1 MKKAVALV
9 FALVM
14 AATIL
19 LTGCGQQNGQN
30 KDSSAGSTSG
40 SDTKDQITIRY
51 GSADA
56 PDLGFVKGIYAFKDY
71 VEEASNGSIKV
82 DTYINGV
89 LGGDRELCEAM
100 QIETCDMAVVMG
112 GILANYNPQFN
123 IFQVPFLF
131 DNKQACYDAMDG
143 AFGEK
148 MSELVDQLNFKC
160 LGWADGNTY
169 HIAYSGKPI
178 TTISGLSGMK
188 IRVPE
193 IQMDIDFFSAL
204 GATPTPVSFSETY
217 TALEQK
223 VVDGLE
229 MPIEQ
234 MYCSKFMEAVDCI
247 TYTGHLEGAFP
258 ILMSTACWNK
268 LSDEQK
274 QIVTDGVKKQIEV
287 NRESAKTAEETYIQ
301 EFVDKGGTVV
311 ELDAGELDKMKS
323 IGEEITAKYVD
334 QIGQDL
340 IDLARSFD

>member
-1 MKKAVALV
+1 MKKSIALIL
-9 FALVM
+9 ALIMM
-14 AATIL
+14 ASLL
-19 LTGCGQQNGQN
+19 LTSCEKNDQNGDN
-30 KDSSAGSTSG
+30 SSNANSTSE
-40 SDTKDQITIRY
+40 TPITIRY

-71 VEEASNGSIKV
+71 VEEASDGSIKV
-82 DTYINGV
+82 ETYINGV

-100 QIETCDMAVVMG
+100 QIGTCDMAVVMG

-123 IFQVPFLF
+123 VFQVPFLF
-131 DNKQACYDAMDG
+131 DSKQACYDAMDG

-148 MSELVDQLNFKC
+148 MNELIGELNFKC

-169 HIAYSGKPI
+169 HIAYSGDPI
-178 TTISGLSGMK
+178 TTVAGLSGMK
-188 IRVPE
+188 LRVPE
-193 IQMDIDFFSAL
+193 IQMDIDFFTTLS
-204 GATPTPVSFSETY
+204 ATPTPLSFSETY

-234 MYCSKFMEAVDCI
+234 MYCSKFMETVDYI

-258 ILMSTACWNK
+258 ILMSTACWEK
-268 LSDEQK
+268 LSDNQK
-274 QIVTDGVKKQIEV
+274 QIVTEGVKKQIEV

-301 EFVDKGGTVV
+301 EFIDNGGEIV
-311 ELDAGELDKMKS
+311 ELDAGELDKMKE
-323 IGEEITAKYVD
+323 IGDDIAEKYVD

-340 IDLARSFD
+340 IELARSFN